1 MAGFFGF
8 GWFLGLLVIYIVDIW
23 RHVSN
28 SNELEFHLDLVG
40 KSCVSLEREG
50 ETFESETSICHF
62 FSAAFQHFSLLNHP
76 MFHTLEL

>member
-50 ETFESETSICHF
+50 ETFESETSTCLF
-62 FSAAFQHFSLLNHP
+62 FFPLRSNIFP
-76 MFHTLEL
+76 Y

>member
-8 GWFLGLLVIYIVDIW
+8 GWFLGLLIVYIVYIW
-23 RHVSN
+23 RHVLN

-40 KSCVSLEREG
+40 KSGVSLEREC

-62 FSAAFQHFSLLNHP
+62 R
-76 MFHTLEL
+76 